1 MRKQRG
7 ALILELD
14 LSRQR
19 LRVEHLK
26 RVRSVMVSSK
36 AKDRSITLEMLAFE
50 LINYILNY
58 EIICQINS
66 QSQRFEV

>member
-58 EIICQINS
+58 EIICQMGVS
-66 QSQRFEV
+66 LV